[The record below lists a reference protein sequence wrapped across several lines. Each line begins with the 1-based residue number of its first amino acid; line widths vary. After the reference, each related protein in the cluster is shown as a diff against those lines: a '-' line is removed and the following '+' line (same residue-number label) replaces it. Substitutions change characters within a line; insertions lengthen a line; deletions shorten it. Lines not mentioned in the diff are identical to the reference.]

1 MVRSSATLTSRSET
15 RRQGEDGFEAYLREI
30 HGYPLL
36 SAQEEQTIARRVVR
50 GDPAARE
57 RLITSNLR
65 LVISIAQRY
74 RHLGVPLMDL
84 IQEGNIGLMTAVS
97 KFDPTL
103 GYKFSTYATWW
114 IRQAVLRALVK
125 YIRSV
130 PVPDY
135 LLATLH
141 KIDELEDQHRQEH
154 GIPLS
159 TAVLAAET
167 GLSHA
172 TVTRLLRWR
181 PAPPSLDRA
190 VDEEGDET
198 TLDQIHCERASPEE
212 ETFRAKERERLKQA
226 LEQLPLRER
235 RILSLRYGIEDCHP
249 RTLSEIG
256 KILDLSRE
264 RVRQLESLALS
275 KLRKIYA
282 GRRYSLTRPSPS
294 R

>member
-1 MVRSSATLTSRSET
+1 MTRSSATSHPET
-15 RRQGEDGFEAYLREI
+15 RRYGEDCSASYLREI

-36 SAQEEQTIARRVVR
+36 SAQEEQAIARRVVR

-74 RHLGVPLMDL
+74 SHLGVPLMDL
-84 IQEGNIGLMTAVS
+84 IQEGNIGLMTAVG

-114 IRQAVLRALVK
+114 IRQAILRALVK
-125 YIRSV
+125 YIRPV
-130 PVPDY
+130 PIPDY
-135 LLATLH
+135 LLAMLH
-141 KIDELEDQHRQEH
+141 QIDELEDQHRQKN
-154 GIPLS
+154 GMPLS
-159 TAVLAAET
+159 IAVLAEET

-198 TLDQIHCERASPEE
+198 TLDQLHCQRASPEAE
-212 ETFRAKERERLKQA
+212 AFRAKEHERLKQA

-235 RILSLRYGIEDCHP
+235 RILSLRYGIQDGHP
-249 RTLSEIG
+249 RTLNEIG
-256 KILDLSRE
+256 KILELSRE

-282 GRRYSLTRPSPS
+282 GQRYNSLI
-294 R
+294 